1 MSERWRDH
9 YDSWKLAP
17 GNTIYDEDGNEADLD
32 ELEAQAEAAAEE
44 RAERARED
52 AMFDREDRDE

>member
-1 MSERWRDH
+1 MSDAWREH

-17 GNTIYDEDGNEADLD
+17 GVMEYGDDDDPDATW
-32 ELEAQAEAAAEE
+32 EAQAEEAAED

-52 AMFDREDRDE
+52 AMFDRDDREEW